1 MLILN
6 PYKMKHQ
13 KIITQQY
20 SNLEEKLNVWSHAFG
35 IFLSIIALVLLMT
48 KAIEKGNIWMMISFP
63 IFGISLILLYLASTL
78 YHSAK
83 DPSKRFKLKIFDH
96 AAIYVLIA
104 GSYTPFTLV
113 SLNGETGWFI
123 FSIVWILAFTGI
135 ILKLFFTGRFKV
147 LSTAMYVLMGWL
159 IIFYFKELT
168 ANLHSD
174 GVFYLI
180 LGGVFYTIGAVLYSI
195 KKIKFNHAIFHVFV
209 LGGSFCHFL
218 SVYLYI

>member
-1 MLILN
+1 
-6 PYKMKHQ
+6 MKHK

-35 IFLSIIALVLLMT
+35 IFLSVIALVLLII
-48 KAIEKGNIWMMISFP
+48 KAVEKENVWMMISFP

-83 DPSKRFKLKIFDH
+83 NPSKRFKLKIFDH

-113 SLNGETGWFI
+113 SMNGETGWLI

-135 ILKLFFTGRFKV
+135 ILKLFFTGRFKL

-159 IIFYFKELT
+159 IVFYFKDLT
-168 ANLHSD
+168 ANLHER
-174 GVFYLI
+174 GVFFLI
-180 LGGVFYTIGAVLYSI
+180 LGGLLYTIGAVLYRI

-218 SVYLYI
+218 SIYLYI

>member
-6 PYKMKHQ
+6 PYKMKQQ

-159 IIFYFKELT
+159 IIFHFKELT